1 VNVVSVENLTKHFPA
16 RAGMVRA
23 VDGVS
28 FSIAEG
34 RTLGLVGESGCGKT
48 TLGRTML
55 RLVEPTAGRIHVA
68 GAEVTELAASELR
81 TFRRHMQ
88 IVFQDP
94 YASLNPHMR
103 VGDIVGEPLAIHGL
117 APSREARKKRVREL
131 LGRVG
136 MRPETADRFP
146 HEFSGGQRQRI
157 GIARALAVEPKL
169 VVLDEPLSALDV
181 SIQAQILNLLS
192 DLQAERKLTYLFISH
207 DLRVIEHI
215 SDTVAVMYLGKIV
228 ELAPAQQLYKKP
240 RHPYTKALLA
250 AIPQL
255 DPAERKSRVV
265 LEGDLPSPITQPP
278 GCPFHPRCPMAK
290 DERRR
295 SRCAGEIPALR
306 EISTGHFSAC
316 HFAEEA

>member
-1 VNVVSVENLTKHFPA
+1 MNVVSVENLTKHFPA
-16 RAGMVRA
+16 RAGVVRA

-34 RTLGLVGESGCGKT
+34 HTLGLVGESGCGKT

-55 RLVEPTAGRIHVA
+55 RLVEPTAGRISVA
-68 GAEVTELAASELR
+68 GSDVTGLAPGALR
-81 TFRRHMQ
+81 AFRRHMQ

-103 VGDIVGEPLAIHGL
+103 VGDIVGEPLTIHDL
-117 APSREARKKRVREL
+117 APSREERKKRVREL

-136 MRPETADRFP
+136 MRPEAADRFP

-157 GIARALAVEPKL
+157 GIARALAVSPKL

-181 SIQAQILNLLS
+181 SIQAQIVDLLS

-207 DLRVIEHI
+207 DLRVVEHI
-215 SDTVAVMYLGKIV
+215 SDTVAVMYLGKLV
-228 ELAPAQQLYKKP
+228 ELAPAPQLYKKP

-250 AIPQL
+250 AIPEL
-255 DPAERKSRVV
+255 DPERRKSRVV
-265 LEGDLPSPITQPP
+265 LEGDQPSPIKPP
-278 GCPFHPRCPMAK
+278 RGCSFHPRCPMAK

-295 SRCAGEIPALR
+295 SRCTNEIPSLR
-306 EISTGHFSAC
+306 EISPGHFSAC
-316 HFAEEA
+316 HFAEDA